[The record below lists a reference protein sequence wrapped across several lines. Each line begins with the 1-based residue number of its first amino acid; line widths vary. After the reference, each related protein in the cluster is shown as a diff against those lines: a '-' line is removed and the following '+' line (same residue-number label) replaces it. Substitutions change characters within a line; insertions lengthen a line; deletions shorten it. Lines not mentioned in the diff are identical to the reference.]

1 MPGLI
6 NNITDSNSSLFGNS
20 WNIIKGK
27 FFSASDYAYN
37 NYYLKLAT
45 ATYVYFNGYFTDVYR
60 LEKQLNKIKLK
71 DRNHTHLTLTWHYI
85 LQGIPVGHSWAYA
98 TLALPALK
106 VLALIDSI
114 FFNLK
119 VALWMHKLISMFGI
133 TWLAAFT
140 IPIALLTAAAF
151 YRALLLPKAKN
162 DKSSLKISDII
173 IFTVVFALPFLIPL
187 SFHLIAYAFCLYFI
201 STRTF
206 SIRQNYLRAC
216 NYKRSIL
223 GPSGIK
229 STGNREHDKYIF
241 PEDITLGFEPDE
253 EEVSKMRNIT
263 TTGRE
268 RQLFALGMIF
278 FLTHLTVMLSKTLT
292 FSIAI
297 SLAPF
302 TSTVAI
308 SFVVILA
315 ICSFVMPL
323 YAYYNK
329 DRFTPEKITNSLSS
343 VQIRNRQDDK
353 TYYENLIDINREA
366 NTPKPAGS

>member
-6 NNITDSNSSLFGNS
+6 NNIANSNSSLFGNS
-20 WNIIKGK
+20 WNIIKSK
-27 FFSASDYAYN
+27 FFRASDYAYN

-45 ATYVYFNGYFTDVYR
+45 ATYVYFNDYFTYVYD
-60 LEKQLNKIKLK
+60 LEKQHNKINLK
-71 DRNHTHLTLTWHYI
+71 DRNHRHLTLTWYFI
-85 LQGIPVGHSWAYA
+85 LQYIPSNHSWAYA

-106 VLALIDSI
+106 FLALLDSI
-114 FFNLK
+114 FFHLK
-119 VALWMHKLISMFGI
+119 VALWMHKFIAMFGI

-151 YRALLLPKAKN
+151 YRVLLLPKAKN
-162 DKSSLKISDII
+162 DKSILKISDII

-229 STGNREHDKYIF
+229 STGNREHDQYVF

-253 EEVSKMRNIT
+253 EEVNKMQNIT

-268 RQLFALGMIF
+268 RQIFALGMIF

-297 SLAPF
+297 SLAPL
-302 TSTVAI
+302 TSTIAI

-329 DRFTPEKITNSLSS
+329 DRFTPEKITISLSS
-343 VQIRNRQDDK
+343 VQIRTRQGSE
-353 TYYENLIDINREA
+353 TYYENLINRNREA
-366 NTPKPAGS
+366 NTPKPAGN